1 MPVAAAAAS
10 GVKSR
15 ASGSSASKP
24 SLSSASRPGSRQPLG
39 EDHVH
44 EREQQVRVG
53 AGADE
58 VVLVGDLGGARAP
71 RVDDHDLAAAL
82 LDRAQA
88 PAHVGRGQQA
98 AVGGERVGA
107 EDQQVVGA
115 VDVRHRDRQRAAEHQ
130 RRGDL
135 LRPLVDR
142 ARRVDVAG
150 AERLGEHAAVEQ
162 RRPCRARRGCRC
174 RARRRRDRAP
184 RAAAAGGWSI
194 SANASSHVAGANEPS
209 GCSQHRRA
217 QAVRVLVQR
226 LDRDALGAQEAVR
239 EDVVGV
245 AADLDELVALEGQLE
260 PAGRLAERA
269 GAEGGA
275 RHRASL
281 PALPRPA
288 GAGTLPIAAVR
299 QHVAAPQRDPVRAR
313 SVRHAHASLTPGGL
327 ATLQRR
333 LGNRGME
340 R

>member
-1 MPVAAAAAS
+1 MPRIASASMPVAAAAAS

-24 SLSSASRPGSRQPLG
+24 SHSSAEPARPRQALF
-39 EDHVH
+39 EDHVD

-71 RVDDHDLAAAL
+71 RVDHHDLAAAL

-88 PAHVGRGQQA
+88 PAHVGRRQQA

-162 RRPCRARRGCRC
+162 RRHAVDGRVADVDRGAVATVLGQQRREAAVDQLERLVPGRGGERAVGLL
-174 RARRRRDRAP
+174 
-184 RAAAAGGWSI
+184 
-194 SANASSHVAGANEPS
+194 E
-209 GCSQHRRA
+209 HRRA

-226 LDRDALGAQEAVR
+226 LDGDALGAQEAVG

-260 PAGRLAERA
+260 PAGGLAERA
-269 GAEGGA
+269 GAEGRA
-275 RHRASL
+275 RHWREPTVPCHAR
-281 PALPRPA
+281 PALGHCAPSPPSASMSQRRRQDPSA
-288 GAGTLPIAAVR
+288 G
-299 QHVAAPQRDPVRAR
+299 RAR
-313 SVRHAHASLTPGGL
+313 CGTRM
-327 ATLQRR
+327 RR
-333 LGNRGME
+333 
-340 R
+340 